1 MRRKVKSSRRL
12 REPTFSKHASAR
24 TQQRGV
30 KPHIVNIIIVFADRT
45 THVGSGVKSLVITR
59 RTANWLKSEGKIS
72 ASDVSLVSN
81 IAVLVS
87 NDNEVVTVQRLKSGK
102 AGRRYR
108 RR

>member
-1 MRRKVKSSRRL
+1 MRKKMTLPHRL
-12 REPTFSKHASAR
+12 REPRFSKHAFAR

-30 KPHIVNIIIVFADRT
+30 KPHIVNIIIAFADRT

-59 RTANWLKSEGKIS
+59 RTANWLKSEGKIT

-81 IAVLVS
+81 VAVLVS
-87 NDNEVVTVQRLKSGK
+87 NDNEVVTVQRLKAGR

-108 RR
+108 KK